1 MGDSSIIMSSKPYIK
16 AIREINPSA
25 QVSFWAN
32 DLSTIK
38 WNNGTTPIPLAD
50 IEAKATEIQTRDAY
64 IRPRQKGYPTWQ
76 EQLDMQYHD
85 QVDGTTTWKDAIQA
99 IKDANPKS

>member
-1 MGDSSIIMSSKPYIK
+1 MSSKPYIK
-16 AIREINPSA
+16 AIREINSSA
-25 QVSFWAN
+25 QSNIWSN
-32 DLSTIK
+32 DLNTIK
-38 WNNGTTPIPLAD
+38 LTNGTTPIPLAD

-85 QVDGTTTWKDAIQA
+85 QVDGTTTWQDAVQAVKDAHA
-99 IKDANPKS
+99 KP